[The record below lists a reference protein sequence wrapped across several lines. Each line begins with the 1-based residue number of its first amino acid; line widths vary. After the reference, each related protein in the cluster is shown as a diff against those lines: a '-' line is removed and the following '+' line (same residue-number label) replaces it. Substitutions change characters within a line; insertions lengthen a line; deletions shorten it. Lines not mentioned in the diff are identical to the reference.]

1 MISTLF
7 KSETVNT
14 NSTLNNFY
22 LTGSEDFINFIK
34 DNNFNCLYN
43 TNGISNIE
51 KINEEQFT
59 PEQKEIIHKYK
70 KSKKMID
77 EFCEKEMEEERNKE
91 KGLDT
96 SDSLIL
102 SPEEKIK
109 KLKPDEFFIGISNYD
124 LVNKQDF
131 FSDDNDKQDGFD
143 DNFIKGSSKTFIED
157 INFISYRSS
166 INFIDHLCEISN
178 KMGDLPIENQRDFL
192 NRELK
197 QINKQLPCNV
207 YLPFLKESTRNYLIC
222 HIPIAGAK
230 IFRTKTRAPIRLTFE
245 LIRLNEVTNSMKSI
259 KRKNNM
265 EYLRS
270 KSFSNNKIN
279 KSMNIK
285 PGYLLDEDEIISK
298 PIMVASPRKK
308 SDQNELTD
316 KNELSYSKLT
326 EDDKFDTILNKFIQV
341 KQGFPYRR
349 EFSKTIYIPHDSI
362 RKKTDNKDNEI
373 KPISLLGDIDSIEP
387 RAATQFEPVI
397 KGIKEIRI

>member
-1 MISTLF
+1 
-7 KSETVNT
+7 
-14 NSTLNNFY
+14 
-22 LTGSEDFINFIK
+22 
-34 DNNFNCLYN
+34 
-43 TNGISNIE
+43 
-51 KINEEQFT
+51 
-59 PEQKEIIHKYK
+59 
-70 KSKKMID
+70 
-77 EFCEKEMEEERNKE
+77 
-91 KGLDT
+91 
-96 SDSLIL
+96 
-102 SPEEKIK
+102 
-109 KLKPDEFFIGISNYD
+109 
-124 LVNKQDF
+124 
-131 FSDDNDKQDGFD
+131 
-143 DNFIKGSSKTFIED
+143 
-157 INFISYRSS
+157 
-166 INFIDHLCEISN
+166 
-178 KMGDLPIENQRDFL
+178 MGDLPIENQRDFL